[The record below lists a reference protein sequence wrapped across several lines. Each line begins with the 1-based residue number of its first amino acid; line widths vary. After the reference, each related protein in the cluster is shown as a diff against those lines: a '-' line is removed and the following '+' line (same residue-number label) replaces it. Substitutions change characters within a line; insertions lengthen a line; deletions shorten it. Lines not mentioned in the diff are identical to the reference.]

1 MPQLNVKNVDQPTY
15 DRLTAQAQAAC
26 VSLSEWVRGLLDLH
40 AGLYTADE
48 LEAMR
53 SHNAD
58 LALSEHAGADWYS
71 ARLHS
76 GRSRPTA

>member
-1 MPQLNVKNVDQPTY
+1 MPQLNVKNVDPATL
-15 DRLTAQAQAAC
+15 DRLTAQAQAAG
-26 VSLSEWVRGLLDLH
+26 VSVSEWVRGLLDLH

-53 SHNAD
+53 SRNAD
-58 LALSEHAGADWYS
+58 LALSEHAGAAWYH

-76 GRSRPTA
+76 GRPRRTA